1 MEEPSI
7 SETRETPRKAN
18 TQKDGKVRRGRRK
31 PLKLEPS
38 AGDGRRTATVTG
50 LDVSEKH
57 IQICE
62 IDVDDVVSEGRIATS
77 DKKLREYFEGRAA
90 RRIVIEMSSHTRW
103 ITELLRSFGHAV
115 LVADPRRMKLVS
127 GTLYKDDTLD
137 AQTLAMLA
145 RDAPRLLKTVPLRDI
160 EHQRLLTMV
169 RARATAVEG
178 RTRIIN
184 AIRGMLKPYGYRVP
198 RSSHSVLA
206 TYLWSEVEA
215 PILRLIEP
223 LMVLLETFDGQIAR
237 YDQEAERILPQLPP
251 NARQLREIPG
261 VGPLTV
267 LYFVAIIG
275 DPNRF
280 AKSRDVG
287 PYLGL
292 CRRRDDSGEYQ
303 SELGITKAGD
313 RYMRALLANCVSHIM
328 GPFGKD
334 SDLRDWGL
342 KKLGGATRV
351 EKKKMKVAL
360 ARKLAVLLLTL
371 WKSGKPY
378 DRHHQKR
385 GERKAA

>member
-103 ITELLRSFGHAV
+103 ITELLRSFGHEV
-115 LVADPRRMKLVS
+115 LVVDPRRMKLVS